1 MTADSAS
8 TSANA
13 STVHMPSR
21 PLDRIER
28 RILGVLVEKAKTTP
42 DAYPMSLNALTTG
55 CNQKSNRDPQMSLTD
70 SEVESGIERLRQ
82 LGAIAE
88 VQGNGRVPR
97 YRHYMYEWLT
107 VDKLELAVITELLL
121 RGAQTVGEL
130 RGRAARMEPI
140 ADLAALMPVVRSLI
154 TKGLVIALTP
164 EGRGQIVTHALY
176 KPEEL
181 EKVRRNL
188 PAVPDGATSAGD
200 DDLDEPHTGAPIRVS
215 SAIASSSA
223 ATAFAHTHA
232 PSHSAASHGSASAAL
247 DAAAESRLQDA
258 INALRGDR
266 DTLRDEVDQLRSEV
280 EQLRS
285 ELNNLRTQLGA

>member
-1 MTADSAS
+1 MTVDSAS
-8 TSANA
+8 PSATA
-13 STVHMPSR
+13 STVHKPPR

-55 CNQKSNRDPQMSLTD
+55 CNQKSNRDPQMNLTD
-70 SEVESGIERLRQ
+70 SEVEAGIERLRQ

-107 VDKLELAVITELLL
+107 VDKLELAVMTELML

-140 ADLAALMPVVRSLI
+140 PDLAALMPVIRSLI
-154 TKGLVIALTP
+154 AKGLVIALTP

-188 PAVPDGATSAGD
+188 PAVPDGATSADD
-200 DDLDEPHTGAPIRVS
+200 DDLDVPHTAAPVRM
-215 SAIASSSA
+215 SAASSA
-223 ATAFAHTHA
+223 ASATAHAHA
-232 PSHSAASHGSASAAL
+232 PSHSSASHGSASAAL
-247 DAAAESRLQDA
+247 DSAAESRLHDA
-258 INALRGDR
+258 INALRSDR

-285 ELNNLRTQLGA
+285 DLNNLRTQLGA

>member
-1 MTADSAS
+1 
-8 TSANA
+8 
-13 STVHMPSR
+13 MPSR

-140 ADLAALMPVVRSLI
+140 ADLATLMPVVRSLI
-154 TKGLVIALTP
+154 AKGLVIALTP

-188 PAVPDGATSAGD
+188 PAVPDGGSSADED
-200 DDLDEPHTGAPIRVS
+200 DAEPHTPTHVRV
-215 SAIASSSA
+215 ASSSGSGSSA
-223 ATAFAHTHA
+223 AAAHAHT
-232 PSHSAASHGSASAAL
+232 PSHSAASHSSASALL
-247 DAAAESRLQDA
+247 DTAAESRLRDE
-258 INALRGDR
+258 INSLRGDR
-266 DTLRDEVDQLRSEV
+266 DTLRDELDQLRSEV
-280 EQLRS
+280 DQLRS
-285 ELNNLRTQLGA
+285 DLNHLRTQLGA